1 MSLQTLLEETRA
13 GASKRIPEEALAVMR
28 AADEE
33 LVAKGVGQNALK
45 VGDTLPD
52 ATFTSATGDTVQ
64 MSNLLANGPLI
75 INFYRG
81 GWCPYCNFELK
92 AYQDILGDI
101 TALGAQLV
109 AVTPEKPDNSLSTTE
124 KNALTFPVLTDN
136 ENAFAKALGIA
147 FELPKPLQELYGKFG
162 MDLPGLNAG
171 SGWSL
176 PIPATFVVDANG
188 KIVLADV
195 DVNYTRRLEPSD
207 ALTALKASVAA

>member
-207 ALTALKASVAA
+207 ALTALKASVAV